1 MLDFKKLS
9 RKAAKAQREEDK
21 ENLLLCVVAALR
33 DNVLVT
39 EKLMDALCLSQ
50 IARIEAG
57 FCGAIFGLKLI
68 HELRDGLDFF
78 DCANALA

>member
-1 MLDFKKLS
+1 MDP
-9 RKAAKAQREEDK
+9 RMREDDRGEQ
-21 ENLLLCVVAALR
+21 LM
-33 DNVLVT
+33 T
-39 EKLMDALCLSQ
+39 EARLSQ

-57 FCGAIFGLKLI
+57 FCRAIFGLKLI

>member
-1 MLDFKKLS
+1 MDPS
-9 RKAAKAQREEDK
+9 MREGHSGEQ
-21 ENLLLCVVAALR
+21 LM
-33 DNVLVT
+33 T
-39 EKLMDALCLSQ
+39 EVRLPK

-57 FCGAIFGLKLI
+57 FCRAIFCLKLI

>member
-1 MLDFKKLS
+1 MDP
-9 RKAAKAQREEDK
+9 RMREGHSGEQ
-21 ENLLLCVVAALR
+21 LM
-33 DNVLVT
+33 T
-39 EKLMDALCLSQ
+39 EVRLPK

-57 FCGAIFGLKLI
+57 FCRAIFGLKLI